1 MKQITIGKLAE
12 LTGVSTDTLR
22 YYEKMKLIT
31 AASRS
36 PSGYRLYKPEEV
48 NVVRFI
54 RGAKELNFTLD
65 EIRQLTAMKSSDK
78 ATCSQILEHTESK
91 IKQAEKR
98 ILELKEIRKVL
109 KQLAKQCPADDSPLD
124 CCPILE
130 HINRNSK
137 VIAVIASLSLSTL
150 LAFPQKAEA
159 KPISYVDGFM
169 VMQENDETGHTL
181 SLDYTIDP
189 KLAVGLYAKKESG
202 SMNFT
207 TVGPQVNYL
216 IKRWNMPDGQANIF
230 NMTGAGVSHWHGDD
244 EFSAWTGILAD
255 YETRRI
261 FTSYEIRGMYAGDFE
276 KSVWQRARVG
286 FAPYLANYDDLN
298 TWLMVQVDHHPAKED
313 NVVVTPLVRFF
324 YKTTLVEAGYSSN
337 NKAMFNWVLQF

>member
-1 MKQITIGKLAE
+1 MEQITIGKLAE
-12 LTGVSTDTLR
+12 LTGTTADTIR
-22 YYEKMKLIT
+22 YYEKMKLIK
-31 AASRS
+31 ASSRS
-36 PSGYRLYKPEEV
+36 QAGYRLYDDDAI

-54 RGAKELNFTLD
+54 RAAKALNFTLV
-65 EIRQLTAMKSSDK
+65 
-78 ATCSQILEHTESK
+78 
-91 IKQAEKR
+91 
-98 ILELKEIRKVL
+98 EIRKLLTLNTSDQASCAEVL
-109 KQLAKQCPADDSPLD
+109 KQTEAKIAEAEAQIVELKAVKKVLSELVKHCPGDTTSAKS
-124 CCPILE
+124 CPIFD
-130 HINRNSK
+130 HIRQRAK
-137 VIAVIASLSLSTL
+137 TLTVL
-150 LAFPQKAEA
+150 LAAAFLTAISYEPAEA
-159 KPISYVDGFM
+159 KPISYVNGFM

-202 SMNFT
+202 DKDFT

-216 IKRWNMPDGQANIF
+216 VKRWNMPDGQANIF
-230 NMTGAGVSHWHGDD
+230 SMSGAGVSHFQGDD

-337 NKAMFNWVLQF
+337 DHIMFNWVLQF

>member
-12 LTGVSTDTLR
+12 LSGTTADTIR
-22 YYEKMKLIT
+22 YYEKMDLVK
-31 AASRS
+31 ASSRS
-36 PSGYRLYKPEEV
+36 KVGYRLYNEDAV

-54 RGAKELNFTLD
+54 RAAKALNFTLG
-65 EIRQLTAMKSSDK
+65 EIRKLLTLNTSDQ
-78 ATCSQILEHTESK
+78 ASCAEVLQQTESK
-91 IKQAEKR
+91 IREAEGQ
-98 ILELKEIRKVL
+98 IAELKAVRKVL
-109 KQLAKQCPADDSPLD
+109 SKLVKDCPGDHTSARK
-124 CCPILE
+124 CPILD
-130 HINRNSK
+130 HIQQRAK
-137 VIAVIASLSLSTL
+137 TLTVLLIAALFTALSYE
-150 LAFPQKAEA
+150 PAEA
-159 KPISYVDGFM
+159 KPISYVNGFM
-169 VMQENDETGHTL
+169 VMQENDETGSTL

-202 SMNFT
+202 DKDFT
-207 TVGPQVNYL
+207 TIGPQVNYL
-216 IKRWNMPDGQANIF
+216 VKRWNMPGAQGNIF
-230 NMTGAGVSHWHGDD
+230 SMSGAGVSRFRGDD

-261 FTSYEIRGMYAGDFE
+261 FTSYEIRGMYAGDIE

-337 NKAMFNWVLQF
+337 DHVMFNWVLQF